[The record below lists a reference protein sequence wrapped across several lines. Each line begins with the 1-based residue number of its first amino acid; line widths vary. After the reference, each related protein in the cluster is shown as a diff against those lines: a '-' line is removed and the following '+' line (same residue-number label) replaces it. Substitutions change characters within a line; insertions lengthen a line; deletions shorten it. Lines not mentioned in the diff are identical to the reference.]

1 MAKCSLI
8 SFSVERVRKQR
19 IKINLNGHWML
30 THKKRSAAVIA
41 KKRVR
46 ERKISK
52 LEIKAK
58 NCE

>member
-41 KKRVR
+41 KKR
-46 ERKISK
+46 KISK